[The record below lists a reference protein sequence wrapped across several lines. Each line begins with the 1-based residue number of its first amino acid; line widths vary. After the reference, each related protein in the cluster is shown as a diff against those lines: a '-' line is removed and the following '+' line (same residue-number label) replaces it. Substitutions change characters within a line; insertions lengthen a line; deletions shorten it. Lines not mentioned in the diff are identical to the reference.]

1 MLTAPVEALGEGGFA
16 VVTGNASG
24 VRAPQPELLARYADR
39 VSGPLAGLAGGYAAY
54 LAGRGYASSSV
65 RQHLGLMAD
74 LSTWLGEQGLGPD
87 GISPPVADRFAAWAG
102 TRRTY
107 LATARSLAPLLGY
120 LRSEGVL
127 PEPAPVPED
136 ARALL
141 LAEYR
146 QYLRAERGLAG
157 TTIRDYAMYAAE
169 FAAALEDSPGTGLAA
184 LSGARVLDIVPAQ
197 ARRRRPPS
205 AGAVM
210 NAARSFLR
218 FLYRTGRIPR
228 PLAQVVPSAARR
240 QSRLPGQLDAAAVTA
255 LLDSCDR
262 QTEAGLRDYAVL
274 VLLRRYGARGIEV
287 TRLRLADLRWRA
299 GEIVL
304 RGKGGRADVLPLM
317 HDAGEAVASYLQA
330 RRDPPPGTREVF
342 LTVCAPSRPLHRAT
356 VHGIVARAC
365 ERAGVPPAGPRAF
378 RHALGCRLLAAGASL
393 ADVRDVLRHS
403 DVVTTAG
410 YARPGPDALA
420 ALVRPW
426 PGSQPALAGT
436 P

>member
-1 MLTAPVEALGEGGFA
+1 

-24 VRAPQPELLARYADR
+24 VRARQPELLARYADG
-39 VSGPLAGLAGGYAAY
+39 VSGPLAGLAAGYAAY
-54 LAGRGYASSSV
+54 LAGRGYAVCSV
-65 RQHLGLMAD
+65 RQHLGLVAD
-74 LSTWLGEQGLGPD
+74 LSTWLGGQGLGPD
-87 GISPPVADRFAAWAG
+87 GISPPVAGRFAAWAG

-107 LATARSLAPLLGY
+107 LATARSLDPLLGY
-120 LRSEGVL
+120 LRAEGVL
-127 PEPAPVPED
+127 PEPAPAEVD

-146 QYLRAERGLAG
+146 QYLQAERSLAAA
-157 TTIRDYAMYAAE
+157 TIRDYAMYAAE
-169 FAAALEDSPGTGLAA
+169 FAAALEDLPGAGLAS
-184 LSGARVLDIVPAQ
+184 LSGARVLDIVSAQ
-197 ARRRRPPS
+197 VRHRRPPS

-218 FLYRTGRIPR
+218 FLYGTGRVPR

-240 QSRLPGQLDAAAVTA
+240 QPRLPGQLDAAAVTA

-262 QTEAGLRDYAVL
+262 QTETGLRDYAVL

-317 HDAGEAVASYLQA
+317 HDAGEAVAAYLLA

-342 LTVCAPSRPLHRAT
+342 LTVRAPSRPLHPGAT

-365 ERAGVPPAGPRAF
+365 ERAGVAPAGPRAF
-378 RHALGCRLLAAGASL
+378 RHALGCGLLAAGASL
-393 ADVRDVLRHS
+393 ADVRDVLRHT

-420 ALVRPW
+420 PLVRPW
-426 PGSQPALAGT
+426 PGGVQAGT

>member
-1 MLTAPVEALGEGGFA
+1 MLTAPAKAVGEGGFA

-24 VRAPQPELLARYADR
+24 VRVPQPELLARYADR
-39 VSGPLAGLAGGYAAY
+39 VSGPLAGLAAGYAAY
-54 LAGRGYASSSV
+54 LAGLGYASSSV

-74 LSTWLGEQGLGPD
+74 LSTWPGEQGPGPD

-127 PEPAPVPED
+127 PEPAPAPED
-136 ARALL
+136 ARTLL

-169 FAAALEDSPGTGLAA
+169 FAAALEDLPGTGLAA
-184 LSGARVLDIVPAQ
+184 LSGARVLDIVSAQ
-197 ARRRRPPS
+197 ARHRRPPS

-240 QSRLPGQLDAAAVTA
+240 QPRLPGQLDAAAVTV

-304 RGKGGRADVLPLM
+304 RGKGGRAGVLPLM
-317 HDAGEAVASYLQA
+317 RDAGEAVAACLLA
-330 RRDPPPGTREVF
+330 RREPPPGTREVF
-342 LTVCAPSRPLHRAT
+342 LSVRAPSRPLHPGGT

-365 ERAGVPPAGPRAF
+365 ERAGIPPAGPRAF
-378 RHALGCRLLAAGASL
+378 RHAPGCGLLAAGASL

-403 DVVTTAG
+403 DAVTTAG

-420 ALVRPW
+420 RLVRPW
-426 PGSQPALAGT
+426 PGSVQAGT

>member
-1 MLTAPVEALGEGGFA
+1 MLTAPAKALGEGGSA
-16 VVTGNASG
+16 VVTGNASR
-24 VRAPQPELLARYADR
+24 VRARQPELLARYADR
-39 VSGPLAGLAGGYAAY
+39 VSGPLACLAAGYAAY
-54 LAGRGYASSSV
+54 LAGRGYAACSV

-74 LSTWLGEQGLGPD
+74 LSTWLGKQGLGPD

-102 TRRTY
+102 TSRTY
-107 LATARSLAPLLGY
+107 LATARSLDPLLGY
-120 LRSEGVL
+120 LRAEGVL
-127 PEPAPVPED
+127 PEPSPAPED

-146 QYLRAERGLAG
+146 QYLRAERGLAT

-169 FAAALEDSPGTGLAA
+169 FAAALEDLPGTGLAA
-184 LSGARVLDIVPAQ
+184 LSGARVLDIVSAQ
-197 ARRRRPPS
+197 ARHRRPPS

-218 FLYRTGRIPR
+218 FLYGTGRIPR

-240 QSRLPGQLDAAAVTA
+240 QPRLPGQLDAAAVTA

-262 QTEAGLRDYAVL
+262 QTETGLRDYAVL

-317 HDAGEAVASYLQA
+317 HDAGEAVAAYLLA
-330 RRDPPPGTREVF
+330 RRDPPPGTGEVF

-378 RHALGCRLLAAGASL
+378 RHALGCGLLAAGASL
-393 ADVRDVLRHS
+393 ADVRDVLRHT

-410 YARPGPDALA
+410 YARPGPGALA
-420 ALVRPW
+420 PLVRPW
-426 PGSQPALAGT
+426 PGSAPAGT

>member
-1 MLTAPVEALGEGGFA
+1 
-16 VVTGNASG
+16 VVTGNASR
-24 VRAPQPELLARYADR
+24 VRARQPELLARYADR
-39 VSGPLAGLAGGYAAY
+39 VRGPLAGLAAGYAAY
-54 LAGRGYASSSV
+54 LAGRGYAACSV
-65 RQHLGLMAD
+65 RQHLGMMAD
-74 LSTWLGEQGLGPD
+74 LSTWLGQQGLGPD
-87 GISPPVADRFAAWAG
+87 GISPPVAGRFAAWAG

-107 LATARSLAPLLGY
+107 LATARSLDPLLGY
-120 LRSEGVL
+120 LRAEGVL
-127 PEPAPVPED
+127 HEPSPAPED

-146 QYLRAERGLAG
+146 QYLQAERGLAAV
-157 TTIRDYAMYAAE
+157 TIRDYAMYAAE
-169 FAAALEDSPGTGLAA
+169 FAAAVEDLPGTGLAA
-184 LSGARVLDIVPAQ
+184 LPGARVLDIVSAQ
-197 ARRRRPPS
+197 ARHRRPPS

-228 PLAQVVPSAARR
+228 PLAQVVPPAARR
-240 QSRLPGQLDAAAVTA
+240 QPRLPGQLDAAAVTA

-262 QTEAGLRDYAVL
+262 QTETGLRDYAVL

-317 HDAGEAVASYLQA
+317 HDAGEAVAAYLLA

-342 LTVCAPSRPLHRAT
+342 LTVRAPSRPLHPGAT

-378 RHALGCRLLAAGASL
+378 RHALGCGLLAAGASL

-420 ALVRPW
+420 PLVRPW
-426 PGSQPALAGT
+426 PGSAQAGT

>member
-1 MLTAPVEALGEGGFA
+1 M
-16 VVTGNASG
+16 VTGNASG

-87 GISPPVADRFAAWAG
+87 GISPPVADRFAAWAR

-127 PEPAPVPED
+127 PEPAPAPED

-169 FAAALEDSPGTGLAA
+169 FAAALEDLPGTGLAA
-184 LSGARVLDIVPAQ
+184 LSGARVLDIVSAQ
-197 ARRRRPPS
+197 ARHRRPPS

-240 QSRLPGQLDAAAVTA
+240 QPRGPGPPAAA
-255 LLDSCDR
+255 
-262 QTEAGLRDYAVL
+262 AGAARGGRGARPAAPGGGGDAGGG
-274 VLLRRYGARGIEV
+274 LLRRYGARGIEV
-287 TRLRLADLRWRA
+287 TRLRLTDLRWRA

-317 HDAGEAVASYLQA
+317 HDAGEAVAAYLQA

-365 ERAGVPPAGPRAF
+365 ERAGVPPAGPRSF
-378 RHALGCRLLAAGASL
+378 RHALGCGLLAAGASL

-410 YARPGPDALA
+410 YARPGPGALA

>member
-1 MLTAPVEALGEGGFA
+1 M
-16 VVTGNASG
+16 VTGNASG
-24 VRAPQPELLARYADR
+24 VRAPQPELLARYVDR
-39 VSGPLAGLAGGYAAY
+39 VSGPLAGLAAGYAAY

-74 LSTWLGEQGLGPD
+74 LSTWPGEQGLGPD
-87 GISPPVADRFAAWAG
+87 GISPPVAERFAAWAG

-120 LRSEGVL
+120 LRAEGVL
-127 PEPAPVPED
+127 PEPAPAPED

-157 TTIRDYAMYAAE
+157 TTIRDYAVYAAE

-184 LSGARVLDIVPAQ
+184 LSGARVLDIVSAQ

-240 QSRLPGQLDAAAVTA
+240 QPRLPGQLDAAAVTA
-255 LLDSCDR
+255 LLGSCDR
-262 QTEAGLRDYAVL
+262 ETEAGLCATTRCWSCCGAT
-274 VLLRRYGARGIEV
+274 ARGASRSPGSGSP
-287 TRLRLADLRWRA
+287 TCGGGPGRSSCAA
-299 GEIVL
+299 
-304 RGKGGRADVLPLM
+304 KGGRAGVLPLM
-317 HDAGEAVASYLQA
+317 HDAGEAVASCLQA

-342 LTVCAPSRPLHRAT
+342 RTVCAPSRPLHRAT

-378 RHALGCRLLAAGASL
+378 RHALGCGLLAAGASL

-410 YARPGPDALA
+410 YARPGPGALA

>member
-1 MLTAPVEALGEGGFA
+1 M
-16 VVTGNASG
+16 VTGNASR
-24 VRAPQPELLARYADR
+24 VRARQPELLARYADR
-39 VSGPLAGLAGGYAAY
+39 VRGPLAGLAAGYAAY
-54 LAGRGYASSSV
+54 LAGRGYAACSV

-74 LSTWLGEQGLGPD
+74 LSTWLGQQGLGPD
-87 GISPPVADRFAAWAG
+87 GISPPVAGRFAAWAG

-107 LATARSLAPLLGY
+107 LATARSLDPLLGY
-120 LRSEGVL
+120 LRAEGVL
-127 PEPAPVPED
+127 HEPSPAPED

-146 QYLRAERGLAG
+146 QYLQAERGLAAV
-157 TTIRDYAMYAAE
+157 TIRDYAMYAAE
-169 FAAALEDSPGTGLAA
+169 FAAAVEDLPGTGLAA
-184 LSGARVLDIVPAQ
+184 LPGARVLDIVSAQ
-197 ARRRRPPS
+197 ARHRRPPS

-228 PLAQVVPSAARR
+228 PLAQVVPPAARR
-240 QSRLPGQLDAAAVTA
+240 QPRLPGQLDAAAVTA

-262 QTEAGLRDYAVL
+262 QTETGLRDYAVL

-317 HDAGEAVASYLQA
+317 HDAGEAVAAYLLA

-342 LTVCAPSRPLHRAT
+342 LTVRAPSRPLHPGAT

-378 RHALGCRLLAAGASL
+378 RHALGCGLLAAGASL

-420 ALVRPW
+420 PLVRPW
-426 PGSQPALAGT
+426 PGSAQAGT